1 MTRTTISSEELS
13 ADVASAISAT
23 LKGPVFILD
32 QGKTTHV
39 LMRFEDFQMLGR
51 KRRNIANAL
60 AMPGAEDIAFETP
73 RVNIA
78 SRPVDFS

>member
-1 MTRTTISSEELS
+1 MTRSTITSEELS

-39 LMRFEDFQMLGR
+39 LMRYEDFQNLGWT
-51 KRRNIANAL
+51 RRNIADAL
-60 AMPGAEDIAFETP
+60 AMPGEEDIAFEIP